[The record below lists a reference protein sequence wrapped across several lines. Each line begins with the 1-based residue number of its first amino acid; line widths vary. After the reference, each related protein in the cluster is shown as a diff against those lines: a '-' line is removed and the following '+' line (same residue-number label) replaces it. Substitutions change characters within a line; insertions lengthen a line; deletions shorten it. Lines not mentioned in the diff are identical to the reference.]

1 MKVPV
6 SSFIK
11 TCFSSDKSL
20 YKYIRN
26 IFGFYPGNI
35 FLYKLA
41 FRHKSVAKEVISGV
55 RVSNERLEYLGDAV
69 LSSAVADF
77 LFKKF
82 PLKDE
87 GFLTEMRSK
96 IVNRSQLNKI
106 SKKLGLD
113 RFIESDQD
121 TKNLCKSINGDTFE
135 AFIGA
140 LYLDKGYKLTKKI
153 IFDRIINV
161 HYDIEELEK
170 QENNYK
176 SKLLEWAQKEKHEIS
191 FNVTNEK
198 GDGYNKQYEVEI
210 RIDNKQV
217 SIAQD
222 FSIKGA
228 EQIASEKAFAKI
240 SQQRNS

>member
-1 MKVPV
+1 MKVLFT
-6 SSFIK
+6 SFVK
-11 TCFSSDKSL
+11 TYFSSDKHL
-20 YKYIRN
+20 YRYIRN
-26 IFGFYPGNI
+26 IFGIYPENI

-69 LSSAVADF
+69 LSATVADF

-113 RFIESDQD
+113 KFIESDQD
-121 TKNLCKSINGDTFE
+121 TKSICKSINGDTFE

-153 IFDRIINV
+153 IVDRIINV
-161 HYDIEELEK
+161 HYDIDELEK

-191 FNVTNEK
+191 FNVTKEK
-198 GDGYNKQYEVEI
+198 GDSYNKQYEVEI
-210 RIDNKQV
+210 IVNNKKV
-217 SIAQD
+217 STAFD

-228 EQIASEKAFAKI
+228 EQIASEKAFLKI
-240 SQQRNS
+240 SRHDN